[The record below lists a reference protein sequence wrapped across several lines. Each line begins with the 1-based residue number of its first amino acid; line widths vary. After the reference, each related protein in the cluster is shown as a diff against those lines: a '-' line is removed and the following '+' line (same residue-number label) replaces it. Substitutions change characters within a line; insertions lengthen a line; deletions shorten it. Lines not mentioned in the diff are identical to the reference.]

1 MIIFYMFVFLVVF
14 VVNVIVVGV
23 VWIYLDKL
31 EYSWTSVHMYSRD
44 CWTPILEYIE
54 DQFDIFLEA
63 ETRVTRVQVN
73 GEVRGLHIVTKSS
86 K

>member
-1 MIIFYMFVFLVVF
+1 
-14 VVNVIVVGV
+14 
-23 VWIYLDKL
+23 
-31 EYSWTSVHMYSRD
+31 MYSRD

-73 GEVRGLHIVTKSS
+73 GEVKELAAYINKVKAIQINSYCEY
-86 K
+86 